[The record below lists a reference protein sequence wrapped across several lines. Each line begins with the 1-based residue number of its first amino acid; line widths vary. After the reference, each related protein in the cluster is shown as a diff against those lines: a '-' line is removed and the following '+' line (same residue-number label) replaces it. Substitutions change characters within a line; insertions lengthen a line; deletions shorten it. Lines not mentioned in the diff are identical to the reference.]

1 MRLSAEAITRKRDGN
16 WPGFTT
22 AQAQASRYIGGK
34 AVRNGQELKNLGPAG
49 QVSGSFTVS
58 CLDDTYLVT
67 YTTPA
72 PGAVLYYVRQ
82 IEEEKKADYV
92 YEPAIIKAK
101 IRSKA
106 PSAAGAL
113 AVVTSA
119 VGAAA
124 VGLGACAI
132 GGGFWGRSLQMSY
145 FM

>member
-1 MRLSAEAITRKRDGN
+1 MRTGR
-16 WPGFTT
+16 
-22 AQAQASRYIGGK
+22 
-34 AVRNGQELKNLGPAG
+34 ELKNLGPAG
-49 QVSGSFTVS
+49 QFSGSFTVS

-72 PGAVLYYVRQ
+72 PGAVLYHVRQ

-92 YEPAIIKAK
+92 YEPAIVKAK

-113 AVVTSA
+113 AVGTSA

-124 VGLGACAI
+124 VCLGACAI
-132 GGGFWGRSLQMSY
+132 GGGFWGRPLPMSY

>member
-1 MRLSAEAITRKRDGN
+1 M
-16 WPGFTT
+16 
-22 AQAQASRYIGGK
+22 
-34 AVRNGQELKNLGPAG
+34 RNGQELKNLGPAG
-49 QVSGSFTVS
+49 QFSGSFTVS

-82 IEEEKKADYV
+82 IEKEKEADYV

-101 IRSKA
+101 MRSKA